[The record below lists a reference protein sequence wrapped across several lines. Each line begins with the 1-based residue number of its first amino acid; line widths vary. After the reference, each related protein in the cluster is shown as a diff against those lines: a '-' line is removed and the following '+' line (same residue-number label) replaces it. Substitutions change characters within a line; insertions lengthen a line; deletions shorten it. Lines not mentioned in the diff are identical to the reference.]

1 MSADPFAKTTTVKN
15 ILQHIISPKIV
26 KSGGGYVT
34 KTDLVNVHNL
44 MFSETANTP
53 GTALNPLTAQCGT
66 VTMSRGGIEIVLH
79 HSRITDNSIIIAT
92 CNTPL
97 ATAVESIGVNRGT
110 KTFTITLLVA
120 PGSDMTVS
128 WFIAAF

>member
-1 MSADPFAKTTTVKN
+1 MSADPFANTTTVKN

-26 KSGGGYVT
+26 KNGGGYVT

-44 MFSETANTP
+44 LFSETANTP

-66 VTMSRGGIEIVLH
+66 VNVPAGEIGIVLH

-92 CNTPL
+92 CNKSL
-97 ATAVESIGVNRGT
+97 ATALESIGVNRGT
-110 KTFTITLLVA
+110 KTFTITLLVV
-120 PGSDMTVS
+120 PSYDMTVS